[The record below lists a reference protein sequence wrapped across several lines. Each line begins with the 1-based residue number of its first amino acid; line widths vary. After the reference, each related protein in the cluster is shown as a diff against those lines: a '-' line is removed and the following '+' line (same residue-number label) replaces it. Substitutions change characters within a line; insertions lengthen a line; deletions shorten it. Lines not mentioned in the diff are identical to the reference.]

1 TEAEAGRAH
10 HQDAGLVGRRI
21 AAGHWLVGAVRP
33 KPRKLSAGTRAQ
45 VRNHVCCRAMSDYD
59 LVSPDDAVTLAAYHE
74 IRRRVLFEARG
85 RYGVYDPHRPDE
97 TAPGHFPRLLLY
109 AGDPIGVVRIDVAG
123 STAILRRVA
132 IRADVQRRGHGRM
145 LIALV
150 EQFAKA
156 NR

>member
-1 TEAEAGRAH
+1 
-10 HQDAGLVGRRI
+10 
-21 AAGHWLVGAVRP
+21 
-33 KPRKLSAGTRAQ
+33 
-45 VRNHVCCRAMSDYD
+45 MSDYD
-59 LVSPDDAVTLAAYHE
+59 LVSPDDAVTWAAYHE

-156 NR
+156 NGCHECVTHAARDAVEFYRKCGFALADDSSGEMSGNEGVCMRRQLY